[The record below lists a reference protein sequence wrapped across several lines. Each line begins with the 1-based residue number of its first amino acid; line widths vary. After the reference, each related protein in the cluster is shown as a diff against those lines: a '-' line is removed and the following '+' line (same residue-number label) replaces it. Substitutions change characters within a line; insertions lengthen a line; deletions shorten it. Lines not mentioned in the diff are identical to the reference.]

1 MNEPDKNS
9 PYNNNKIINKNRI
22 NTSAHKALG
31 FRLAIQGDSDFII
44 QSINHNGFSNFS
56 M

>member
-1 MNEPDKNS
+1 MNQTKTARIIIIKN
-9 PYNNNKIINKNRI
+9 NNKNRI